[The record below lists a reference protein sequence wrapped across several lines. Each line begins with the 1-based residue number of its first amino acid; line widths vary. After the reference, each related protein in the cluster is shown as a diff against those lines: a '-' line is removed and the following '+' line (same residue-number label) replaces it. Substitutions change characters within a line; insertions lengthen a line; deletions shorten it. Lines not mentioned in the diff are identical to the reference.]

1 MSIAILNAGW
11 FLIVS
16 RQPRARYVLSLLG
29 TYAVCVTLALYLAYT
44 ARLPQRLSINLSVLM
59 QVVCLYWA
67 ATGTDPQVV
76 LQFRGFE
83 RLRSWIPRMKPCS
96 IPVRQLVP
104 LWVVLNAFLA
114 VGMVRGLWG
123 MNALHREFRA
133 VSRIVDTPVRDLGS
147 GKKLLLVAMPLD
159 SILEQS
165 LAFYPASGA
174 RSFTIL
180 PYGWLSHSPIFSE
193 ILNANHLRPFSMSL
207 VDNPRAFFLMQPNWF
222 EPLQV
227 FYQEHYHERVRFDC
241 VLNSD
246 ERPGFEACG
255 LRLYQAHI
263 DRDRKADAANGL
275 SLSEPNMEIRRDV
288 ESNSYHAR

>member
-1 MSIAILNAGW
+1 
-11 FLIVS
+11 
-16 RQPRARYVLSLLG
+16 
-29 TYAVCVTLALYLAYT
+29 
-44 ARLPQRLSINLSVLM
+44 
-59 QVVCLYWA
+59 
-67 ATGTDPQVV
+67 
-76 LQFRGFE
+76 
-83 RLRSWIPRMKPCS
+83 
-96 IPVRQLVP
+96 
-104 LWVVLNAFLA
+104 
-114 VGMVRGLWG
+114 
-123 MNALHREFRA
+123 
-133 VSRIVDTPVRDLGS
+133 
-147 GKKLLLVAMPLD
+147 
-159 SILEQS
+159 
-165 LAFYPASGA
+165 
-174 RSFTIL
+174 
-180 PYGWLSHSPIFSE
+180 
-193 ILNANHLRPFSMSL
+193 MSL